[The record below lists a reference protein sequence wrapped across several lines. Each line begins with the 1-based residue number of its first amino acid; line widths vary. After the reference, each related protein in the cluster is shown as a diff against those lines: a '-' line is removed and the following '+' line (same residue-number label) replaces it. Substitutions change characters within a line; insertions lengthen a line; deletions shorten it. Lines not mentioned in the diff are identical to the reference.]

1 MTEEKS
7 RTDVSSDEVIRK
19 YFDMVYRLS
28 LSQTRNINYAEDVTQ
43 DVFLKF
49 IQRKDIFETDEHIK
63 AWLIRVTINC
73 SKSIFMASWFR
84 KTVPLEEELSFST
97 PEKSEVY
104 FAVQDL
110 PSKYRA
116 VIHLHYY
123 EEMSVKEIADCLN
136 EKESTV
142 KSQLRRGREL
152 LKSKLKGGYDF
163 V

>member
-28 LSQTRNINYAEDVTQ
+28 LSLTRNISYAEDVTQ
-43 DVFLKF
+43 DVFLRF
-49 IQRKDIFETDEHIK
+49 IQHEDIFETDEHIK

-73 SKSIFMASWFR
+73 SKSIFMSSWFK